1 MLKVEL
7 YLFKMSAKINTTP
20 KEKRVQ
26 TEITLKKKKSM
37 NVSVSKTADVIEAQS
52 LKKRSTNNWPN
63 LMTAP
68 EAGSHYWHCLGNQ

>member
-1 MLKVEL
+1 MLKVGL

-26 TEITLKKKKSM
+26 TEITLKKKSM

-52 LKKRSTNNWPN
+52 LKKRSTNN
-63 LMTAP
+63 
-68 EAGSHYWHCLGNQ
+68 